1 MPSSDVRTSTPESR
15 LNKYEMVVVAARE
28 ARRINEQARQ
38 QGREIKGRVTSVA
51 MKRYLSGEVKYRYE
65 EPAAA
70 PTPTPSPIGN
80 DEE

>member
-38 QGREIKGRVTSVA
+38 QGREIKGRVTDVA
-51 MKRYLSGEVKYRYE
+51 MRRYLSGEVKYRYE
-65 EPAAA
+65 ELPTA
-70 PTPTPSPIGN
+70 PTPTPSPIAA